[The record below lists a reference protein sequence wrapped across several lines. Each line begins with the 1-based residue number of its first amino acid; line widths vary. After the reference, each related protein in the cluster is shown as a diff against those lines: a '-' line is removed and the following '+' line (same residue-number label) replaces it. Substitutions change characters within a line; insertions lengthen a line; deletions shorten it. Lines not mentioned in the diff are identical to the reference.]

1 MISCPRTR
9 KFGRLFSSPMLA
21 ALLLLPMVG
30 CGGGGGGGG
39 FNPSTN
45 ISVVIFPAS
54 TSVPVGSTIN
64 FTATVYNTN
73 NTAVNWTAT
82 NGATFA
88 GSVMTAPGTAGMVT
102 VTATSQADATKTATA
117 TVTVTSATTVIVSP
131 AAVAVPAKGQQHFTA
146 AAGGLAVTWQLQAP
160 PPGVDFGTIDQS
172 GNYTAP
178 QVPPP
183 GGAVAISASTAA
195 GAGVANVTIVF
206 SNASL
211 NGQFAFSYA
220 GQDAGGF
227 LAVAGSLTFDGLGG
241 ILNGGVEDVN
251 SAAGTA
257 TNPILGGTYVVGPDG
272 RTTASFNTNAATVSF
287 LFTIISPRHALLVR
301 FDTTATGSGT
311 LDLQNK
317 VDLSGNANNIAGFYS
332 FGLSGINS
340 VGTSEAIAGNLF
352 ADGNGNF
359 PINNAVQDVNN
370 GGTVTQADTSLH
382 GQILTFDS
390 SSGRG
395 QLEFT
400 STAKNTLAFA
410 FYMVDRTHLKLV
422 ETDTFPVLAGD
433 MFAAPNS
440 VTLLSLNGNNAFTVG
455 GSVSRGAYAAGGI
468 FTSNG
473 TGGITA
479 GNLDLNA
486 NGSVHNVTVANA
498 NSTYTVNPLTSHRL
512 LVNISDGNTT
522 FIFGVYPNSDGS
534 AVMIELDASVV
545 VASGMAFPQTSAAQ
559 PQGNYAFN
567 LSAAV
572 GTGEEDVDG
581 AIATT
586 GTTVVTG
593 YLDANSTGSLF
604 SNLLLSGSTIVS
616 PSLLGRGTVTLQTA
630 APSSATFPLAYY
642 VVDDQTVLVIEIDGQ
657 RVATGVMP
665 RQF

>member
-1 MISCPRTR
+1 MISSPRTR
-9 KFGRLFSSPMLA
+9 KIARLFSSSLLA
-21 ALLLLPMVG
+21 ALLLLPMVDCG
-30 CGGGGGGGG
+30 GGGGGGGG
-39 FNPSTN
+39 FNPSTT
-45 ISVVIFPAS
+45 ISVTIFPGS

-73 NTAVNWTAT
+73 NNAVNWTAT

-102 VTATSQADATKTATA
+102 VTATSQADSTKTATA
-117 TVTVTSATTVIVSP
+117 TVNVTSTTTVIVSP
-131 AAVAVPAKGQQHFTA
+131 AAVAIPAKGQQHFTA
-146 AAGGLAVTWQLQAP
+146 SSGGLAVAWQLPAP

-183 GGAVAISASTAA
+183 GGVVVISASTGANA
-195 GAGVANVTIVF
+195 GFANVTILF
-206 SNASL
+206 SDASVK
-211 NGQFAFSYA
+211 GQYAFSYA

-227 LAVAGSLTFDGLGG
+227 LVVAGSLTFDGLGG

-251 SAAGTA
+251 TAAAIA
-257 TNPILGGTYVVGPDG
+257 TNPITGGTYQVGPDG
-272 RTTASFNTNAATVSF
+272 RTTASFNTSTATISF
-287 LFTIISPRHALLVR
+287 LFTIISPQHALLVR

-317 VDLSGNANNIAGFYS
+317 VDLSVNNIAGFYS
-332 FGLSGINS
+332 FGISGINS
-340 VGTSEAIAGNLF
+340 VGTSEAIAGNLQ

-359 PINNAVQDVNN
+359 PINKGVQDVNN
-370 GGTVTQADTSLH
+370 GGTVTQADVSLH
-382 GQILTFDS
+382 GQILTFDG

-400 STAKNTLAFA
+400 STTKNTLAFV
-410 FYMVDRTHLKLV
+410 FYMVDHTHLKLV

-433 MFAAPNS
+433 MFAAPSS

-473 TGGITA
+473 NGMITGGT
-479 GNLDLNA
+479 LDLNA
-486 NGSVHNVTVANA
+486 NGSVHSATVASA

-534 AVMIELDASVV
+534 AVMIELDTSVA
-545 VASGMAFPQTSAAQ
+545 VASGVAFQQTSAA
-559 PQGNYAFN
+559 PPVGNYAFN

-572 GTGEEDVDG
+572 GSGEEDVNG

-586 GTTVVTG
+586 GNTTVTG
-593 YLDANSTGSLF
+593 YLDANSSGSLF

-616 PSLLGRGTVTLQTA
+616 PGPLGRGTLNLQSA

-657 RVATGVMP
+657 RVATGVVP